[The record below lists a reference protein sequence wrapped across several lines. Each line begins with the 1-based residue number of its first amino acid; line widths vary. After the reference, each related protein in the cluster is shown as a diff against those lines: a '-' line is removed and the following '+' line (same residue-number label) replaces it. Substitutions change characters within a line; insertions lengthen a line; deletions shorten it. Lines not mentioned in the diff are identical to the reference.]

1 MKKFEGKHEMNK
13 FVSLIC
19 LSLVVMVLSPIAS
32 ASFPEFTE
40 LVEKA
45 SPAVVNIR
53 TTRVA
58 SSGLDGL
65 DEQEVPEI
73 FRRFFRDMPD
83 RRQPGPGAGSGF
95 IIDSDG
101 YILTNNHVVDG
112 AEEVIVALSDRR
124 EREAKIIGQDAL
136 SDLALLKIDEK
147 DLPVVNIGKSE
158 DLKPGQWVVAIGSP
172 FGFEHSVTAGI
183 VSATGRSLPENNG
196 NYVPFIQTDV
206 AINPGNSGGPL
217 LDLDGKVVGINSQI
231 FTRSGGFMGLSFAIP
246 IDVAMEVTEQL
257 KDKGSVSRGWLGV
270 LIQRVDRDLAE
281 SFGLDRPSG
290 ALVTQVFADSPA
302 EAAGLREGDIII
314 SFNGRMIDLS
324 SDLPHM
330 VGRTRADT
338 KAKVEIVRNGESQT
352 LEVVIGKLDDD
363 DLNGP
368 RTPSALASNGNRI
381 GINIEDLEDAD
392 KRQLGVER
400 GVVVS
405 QTFSG
410 PAREAGIQRGDVITD
425 FDGEAID
432 SAAQLNRLADAL
444 PAGITVHVRIVRNKR
459 PQYLAVKV
467 PD

>member
-1 MKKFEGKHEMNK
+1 MNK
-13 FVSLIC
+13 VFATL
-19 LSLVVMVLSPIAS
+19 LLPLFSLVLSSS
-32 ASFPEFTE
+32 AQAKYPEFTE
-40 LVEKA
+40 LVEKT

-53 TTRVA
+53 TTRVSG
-58 SSGLDGL
+58 SSVDSL
-65 DEQEVPEI
+65 DEQDVPEI
-73 FRRFFRDMPD
+73 FRRFFREMPD
-83 RRQPGPGAGSGF
+83 RRQPRPGAGSGF

-112 AEEVIVALSDRR
+112 AEEIIVALSDRR

-136 SDLALLKIDEK
+136 SDLALLKIEEK
-147 DLPVVNIGKSE
+147 GLPTVEIGQSE
-158 DLKPGQWVVAIGSP
+158 TLKPGQWVVAIGSP

-246 IDVAMEVTEQL
+246 VDVAMEVTAQL
-257 KDKGSVSRGWLGV
+257 KEKGSVSRGWLGV

-314 SFNGRMIDLS
+314 SFNGKMIDLS

-330 VGRTRADT
+330 VGRTQAESE
-338 KAKVEIVRNGESQT
+338 AKVEIVRNGERQT
-352 LEVVIGKLDDD
+352 LKVVIGKLDDN
-363 DLNGP
+363 DLAGP
-368 RTPSALASNGNRI
+368 RTPSPAAANGNRI
-381 GINIEDLEDAD
+381 GINIEDLEDAE

-410 PAREAGIQRGDVITD
+410 AARDAGIERGDVITD
-425 FDGEAID
+425 FDGEAVT
-432 SAAQLNRLADAL
+432 SVEQLNRLADAL
-444 PAGITVHVRIVRNKR
+444 PADITVHVRIVRNKR
-459 PQYLAVKV
+459 PQYLALKIGS
-467 PD
+467 